1 MNKNYYLL
9 KYKWGPGG
17 IGFVIL
23 TQDEKSEV
31 LVGKGHINKKN
42 DLELKVEESKI
53 VSISEDYTFKKIDE
67 ERAEAMKRKE
77 EKYKNIT

>member
-1 MNKNYYLL
+1 MNKNYYFV

-23 TQDEKSEV
+23 TEGEKSKV
-31 LVGKGHINKKN
+31 ILGKGHINKRD

-53 VSISEDYTFKKIDE
+53 ISISEDYIFKKIDE
-67 ERAEAMKRKE
+67 ERSERLKRKE
-77 EKYKNIT
+77 EKYKHAL